1 MLKGATARR
10 YAQAVFEIGVEQGTV
25 DRWRDDLR
33 TLAEYFGN
41 KRLLF
46 VLREPKIP
54 FQRKEQIVR
63 DLLGTRVQPQALSLA
78 LLLVER
84 GLADLAPA
92 ISTHFENLY
101 NDYRGQAVAQVTTAI
116 PLDDTLRSQIAGD
129 LQRIMGKRIILQE
142 RVDPSILGGAIAR
155 VGDTLIDGSLR
166 RRFALLRE
174 QIVQG
179 GLGGPDDGTLATLM
193 GPLGPGGG
201 TGGQPGTTG
210 DSSKPF
216 VVTRGPDSADG
227 ADGSRNGGRGGA
239 ASSTEMERRSSD
251 APHLGPRDGSQGG
264 SGSTSGKNNKNGG
277 NDRRNNSNNN
287 RRRRR

>member
-25 DRWRDDLR
+25 DRWRDDVR
-33 TLAEYFGN
+33 TLAEYYGD
-41 KRLLF
+41 RHLRF
-46 VLREPKIP
+46 VLREPKIL
-54 FQRKEQIVR
+54 FTRKEQIVR
-63 DLLGTRVQPQALSLA
+63 DLLGTKVQPDALNLA

-84 GLADLAPA
+84 GLVEIAPA
-92 ISTHFENLY
+92 ISTQFEKLY

-116 PLDDTLRSQIAGD
+116 QLDETLRGQIAGD
-129 LQRIMGKRIILQE
+129 LQRITGRRIILQE
-142 RVDPSILGGAIAR
+142 RVDPSILGGVVAR

-179 GLGGPDDGTLATLM
+179 ALGGPDDGMLAGLI
-193 GPLGPGGG
+193 GPLNPDGG
-201 TGGQPGTTG
+201 TGGRSGG
-210 DSSKPF
+210 GSGSAPF
-216 VVTRGPDSADG
+216 VVTRGPGAPDG
-227 ADGSRNGGRGGA
+227 ASGSTNGGP
-239 ASSTEMERRSSD
+239 ASSTEMAPRASD

-264 SGSTSGKNNKNGG
+264 PGKSSGNN
-277 NDRRNNSNNN
+277 NNRNN

>member
-33 TLAEYFGN
+33 TLAEYYGD
-41 KRLLF
+41 RHLLF

-54 FQRKEQIVR
+54 FARKEQIVR
-63 DLLGTRVQPQALSLA
+63 DLLGSKVQPEALNLA

-84 GLADLAPA
+84 GLAEIGPA
-92 ISTHFENLY
+92 LNTQFEKLY

-116 PLDDTLRSQIAGD
+116 PLDATLRGQIADD
-129 LQRIMGKRIILQE
+129 LQRITGKRILLQE
-142 RVDPSILGGAIAR
+142 RVDPSILGGVVAR

-166 RRFALLRE
+166 RRFALLRD

-179 GLGGPDDGTLATLM
+179 SLGGPDDGTLAGLM
-193 GPLGPGGG
+193 GPLGPDGG
-201 TGGQPGTTG
+201 TGGRSGG
-210 DSSKPF
+210 NGSAPF
-216 VVTRGPDSADG
+216 VVTPGTGSPDG
-227 ADGSRNGGRGGA
+227 TNGSKTGGNGNP
-239 ASSTEMERRSSD
+239 ASSTEMARRSPD
-251 APHLGPRDGSQGG
+251 APHLGPRGPQGG
-264 SGSTSGKNNKNGG
+264 AGNSGNSGNNN
-277 NDRRNNSNNN
+277 RNNN

>member
-25 DRWRDDLR
+25 DRWRDDVR
-33 TLAEYFGN
+33 TLAEYYGD
-41 KRLLF
+41 RHLSF
-46 VLREPKIP
+46 VLREPKIL
-54 FQRKEQIVR
+54 FTRKEQIVR
-63 DLLGTRVQPQALSLA
+63 DLLGTKVQPGALNLA

-84 GLADLAPA
+84 GLVEIAPA
-92 ISTHFENLY
+92 ISTQFEKLY

-116 PLDDTLRSQIAGD
+116 PLDETLRGQIAGD
-129 LQRIMGKRIILQE
+129 LQRITGRRIILQE
-142 RVDPSILGGAIAR
+142 RVDPSILGGVVAR

-179 GLGGPDDGTLATLM
+179 ALGGPDDGTLAGLI
-193 GPLGPGGG
+193 GPLTPNGGSG
-201 TGGQPGTTG
+201 
-210 DSSKPF
+210 SAPF
-216 VVTRGPDSADG
+216 VVTRGPGAPDG
-227 ADGSRNGGRGGA
+227 ASGSKNGGPT
-239 ASSTEMERRSSD
+239 SSTDMAPRSSD

-264 SGSTSGKNNKNGG
+264 PGRSSGNN
-277 NDRRNNSNNN
+277 NNRNN